1 MKLKDLLN
9 EVGIKYLRDINFS
22 KEELDFIVQLINNLG
37 TGGMEADNKNIGM
50 FALKYTKDLLK
61 KGKGNI
67 PSKFKSILKSVES
80 KLNK

>member
-1 MKLKDLLN
+1 MKLKDILN
-9 EVGIKYLRDINFS
+9 EVGIKYLRDVNFS

-37 TGGMEADNKNIGM
+37 SGGQTADSKNIGM
-50 FALKYTKDLLK
+50 FAVNYTKDLIK

-67 PSKFKSILKSVES
+67 PSKFKSIVKSVES